1 MNKLI
6 KINYETEQP
15 TVSARDLY
23 DVVSDENGTKGTE
36 RFSKWFERYVGYG
49 FNENV
54 DYSTPYKKV
63 RVQIEGARE
72 VSREVE
78 DYDLSVD
85 MAKQICM
92 LQRTEKGRMC
102 RQYFLDLE
110 DAWNTPEQIM
120 ARALKMADDAIISL
134 KSRCKF
140 LGGQVLEQQKVIDVM
155 KPKATYYDLILQ
167 CSDLVS
173 TTEVA
178 KDYGM
183 SATRLNKLLHDYRI
197 QFKQSGIWFLY
208 QDYAVFGYTK
218 LKTHNY
224 SDTNGTQHSKQHMYW
239 TQKGRLFLYDFL
251 KEKGIVPL
259 IEIEKAG

>member
-1 MNKLI
+1 MNELI
-6 KINYETEQP
+6 RVNYEMAQP

-23 DVVSDENGTKGTE
+23 DLLSSEGGIAGTE

-49 FNENV
+49 FRENV

-63 RVQIEGARE
+63 RVQFEGKRE

-92 LQRTEKGRMC
+92 LQRTEKGIEL
-102 RQYFLDLE
+102 RQYFIDLE
-110 DAWNTPEQIM
+110 KAWNTPEQVY
-120 ARALKMADDAIISL
+120 ARALKMADQAIESL
-134 KSRCKF
+134 KERCKF
-140 LGGQVLEQQKVIDVM
+140 LGGQVEDQQKTIEELQ
-155 KPKATYYDLILQ
+155 PKASYYDLILQ
-167 CSDLVS
+167 CPDLVS
-173 TTEVA
+173 ITEIA
-178 KDYGM
+178 KDYGVG
-183 SATRLNKLLHDYRI
+183 ARKFNALLYDLGV

-208 QDYAVFGYTK
+208 QKYAGFGYTK

-224 SDTNGTQHSKQHMYW
+224 SDSSGTQHSKQHMYW

-251 KEKGIVPL
+251 KDKGIVPV
-259 IEIEKAG
+259 IEKA